1 MEQLNILLK
10 FIDEIHDDQKDR
22 DAQQAET
29 VLSMLDPIQTE
40 ICSIAYLQLVKAGI
54 LQNLGKQVFSIFKK
68 QDKTEKGIIIWL
80 CMGQMKIG
88 PIKRLQSIFVELSE
102 QQRESLDKVYV
113 IQPTVFLKTRLL
125 IEGCVVKEMRRVA
138 TRIQTFNKFPKFL
151 KQLMHDEPCHEIAT
165 KFMKQLPLHI
175 LDTFQ
180 RELNKLNLQNELNT
194 NNQQDID
201 FLDYADSL
209 ISCCGQLPQQIEG
222 SHCPDQ
228 QSYLPMIFQQMQ
240 SYFEQDK
247 IRYFNEN
254 LLNYLDEKEVY
265 EIEKLEFH
273 LKLGNYK
280 HINSIKDSKIV
291 LHYLISVLRCMEE
304 PLCTSFWFPFFKHI
318 CKQLDKAKQSDEIL
332 EITKQVI
339 VQLLEPEYQET
350 WKFVLRLLAN
360 IVQTKLFTL
369 KMITEKFFGIVFR
382 TPELLSSD
390 QVQWSLFQKLLGIMI
405 QKHEYLFQYDVPSLR
420 ESLLKRRQSDEVQN
434 IISNISENSSED
446 RGFSLSS
453 SDYQF
458 WHADTQQT
466 V

>member
-1 MEQLNILLK
+1 
-10 FIDEIHDDQKDR
+10 
-22 DAQQAET
+22 
-29 VLSMLDPIQTE
+29 MLDPIQTE

-222 SHCPDQ
+222 SHCPYFDYLHDQ
-228 QSYLPMIFQQMQ
+228 SINSISISQYDRD
-240 SYFEQDK
+240 FELEKLLRIKQN
-247 IRYFNEN
+247 RYFNEN
-254 LLNYLDEKEVY
+254 LLNHLDEKEVY

-280 HINSIKDSKIV
+280 HIYSIKDQKIV
-291 LHYLISVLRCMEE
+291 FHYLISVLRCMEE
-304 PLCTSFWFPFFKHI
+304 PLCTSSWFPIFKHI